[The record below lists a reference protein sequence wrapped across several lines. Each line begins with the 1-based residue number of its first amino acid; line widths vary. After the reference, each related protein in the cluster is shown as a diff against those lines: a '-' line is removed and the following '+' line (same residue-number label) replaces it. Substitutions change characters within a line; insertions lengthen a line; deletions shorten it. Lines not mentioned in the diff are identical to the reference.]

1 MINPPTI
8 PLISHPS
15 SASLLSLVLRL
26 IPSGNGT
33 YTMCFVVE
41 VKGHQQ
47 NRSLGMRLEQTALPA
62 VVVSP
67 FPVSRADLSQLGK
80 EPHSHWTQI

>member
-26 IPSGNGT
+26 ILSGNGT
-33 YTMCFVVE
+33 YTMCCVVE

-47 NRSLGMRLEQTALPA
+47 NRSLGMRLEQTASPA